1 MVKNALLDSHEKAL
15 KEEVESNTKLE
26 GIKHEDTK
34 RAFQAEKLKGNK
46 DVVPC

>member
-1 MVKNALLDSHEKAL
+1 MKNAVLDSHETAL

-34 RAFQAEKLKGNK
+34 RVFQAKGR
-46 DVVPC
+46 